1 MKDGEETM
9 NSGPTENT
17 GLDAIANAQ
26 YARAISWIE
35 DMKEGMVD
43 YLLFPRRTVDVR
55 FPVIMDDGSVK
66 TFHGYRVLHNRA
78 RGPGKGGMRYHPSV
92 SKDEVA
98 ALAKLMTWKTAI
110 ANVPFGGAKGGVVCD
125 TKQLS
130 VTELRRITRAFVIE
144 LDDLIG
150 PHTDIPAPDMYTN
163 QQTMAWIYDTFD
175 VMHRGQNNRAVVTGK
190 PIDLGGSVG
199 RDQATARGCL
209 YGTQQLLSHG
219 QVPGLANIEGAR
231 IVIQGLGNAGGTAM
245 RLFHEAGARIIAV
258 SDSTG
263 GVFSDKGLD
272 PGTVLDFKKENRSI
286 TGLPGTNTITN
297 EQLLSLDC
305 EVLIPAAMEGQLRQ
319 DNAASINAKLVVEAA
334 NGPTTPAADVIL
346 QSNNIVV
353 LPDIVANSGGVIVSY
368 FEWVQNLEHQRWD
381 LDKVNT
387 RLKKRILEAVDTM
400 VASWIELDANNH
412 HSSGKQHT
420 APTLRDAA
428 LVTAIRRVAK
438 VIMQRDIWG

>member
-1 MKDGEETM
+1 MKSEP
-9 NSGPTENT
+9 SENT

-26 YARAISWIE
+26 FARAISWID

-43 YLLFPRRTVDVR
+43 YLRYPRRVIDVR
-55 FPVIMDDGSVK
+55 FPVIMDDESVR

-78 RGPGKGGMRYHPSV
+78 RGPGKGGIRYHPSV

-130 VTELRRITRAFVIE
+130 RTELRRITRAFVIE

-150 PHTDIPAPDMYTN
+150 PHTDIPAPDMYTD

-209 YGTQQLLSHG
+209 YATQQLLSHG
-219 QVPGLANIEGAR
+219 QVPGLASIDGAR
-231 IVIQGLGNAGGTAM
+231 IAIQGLGNAGGTAM
-245 RLFHEAGARIIAV
+245 RLFHQAGGRIVAV
-258 SDSTG
+258 SDSKG
-263 GVFSDKGLD
+263 GVYSANGLD
-272 PGTVLDFKKENRSI
+272 PEAALEFKKQNGSI
-286 TGLPGTNTITN
+286 TGLPNTNTIAN
-297 EQLLSLDC
+297 EELLSIDC
-305 EVLIPAAMEGQLRQ
+305 EILIPAALEGQLRQ
-319 DNAASINAKLVVEAA
+319 DNAANIKANLIVEAA
-334 NGPTTPAADVIL
+334 NGPTTPAADMIL
-346 QSNNIVV
+346 HENNVTV
-353 LPDIVANSGGVIVSY
+353 LPDIVANSGGVVVSY

-381 LDKVNT
+381 EDKVNT
-387 RLKKRILEAVDTM
+387 RLKKRMLEAVDTM
-400 VASWIELDANNH
+400 VASWIELDVNNH
-412 HSSGKQHT
+412 RSGDKPHT
-420 APTLRDAA
+420 TPTLRDAA
-428 LVTAIRRVAK
+428 LVTAIRRVAQ

>member
-1 MKDGEETM
+1 MKQKTVAH
-9 NSGPTENT
+9 T
-17 GLDAIANAQ
+17 GLDAIADEQ
-26 YARAISWIE
+26 FARAITWI
-35 DMKEGMVD
+35 DDLKTGMID
-43 YLLFPRRTVDVR
+43 YLKFPRRVTDVH
-55 FPVIMDDGSVK
+55 FPVVMDDDSVK

-78 RGPGKGGMRYHPSV
+78 RGPGKGGMRYHPTV

-98 ALAKLMTWKTAI
+98 ALAKLMTWKTAV

-130 VTELRRITRAFVIE
+130 QTELRRITRAFVIE

-190 PIDLGGSVG
+190 PIELGGSVG

-209 YGTQQLLSHG
+209 YATRQLLKH
-219 QVPGLANIEGAR
+219 QKVPGLATIDGAR
-231 IVIQGLGNAGGTAM
+231 IAIQGLGNAGGAAL

-258 SDSTG
+258 SDSSG
-263 GVFSDKGLD
+263 GVFSASGLD
-272 PGTVLDFKKENRSI
+272 PDTALDFKRQNGSI
-286 TGLPGTNTITN
+286 TGLPGAKIITN
-297 EQLLSLDC
+297 EDLLGLEC
-305 EVLIPAAMEGQLRQ
+305 EILIPAAMECQLRE
-319 DNAASINAKLVVEAA
+319 DNAASVNAKLIVEAA
-334 NGPTTPAADVIL
+334 NGPTTPAADIVLHEKNVI
-346 QSNNIVV
+346 V

-368 FEWVQNLEHQRWD
+368 FEWVQNLENQRWD

-387 RLKKRILEAVDTM
+387 RLEKRMLEAVDAM
-400 VASWIELDANNH
+400 VESWIELDAKSN
-412 HSSGKQHT
+412 SGARQRT
-420 APTLRDAA
+420 SPTLRDAA
-428 LVTAIRRVAK
+428 LVTAIRRVAE

>member
-1 MKDGEETM
+1 M
-9 NSGPTENT
+9 NLRAVENT
-17 GLDAIANAQ
+17 GLDAIADEQ
-26 YARAISWIE
+26 FARAITWIDE
-35 DMKEGMVD
+35 LKAGMVD
-43 YLLFPRRTVDVR
+43 YLLFPRRITDVR
-55 FPVIMDDGSVK
+55 FPVVMDDESVK

-78 RGPGKGGMRYHPSV
+78 RGPGKGGIRYHPSV

-125 TKQLS
+125 TKELS
-130 VTELRRITRAFVIE
+130 RTELRRITRAFVIE

-199 RDQATARGCL
+199 RDEATARGCL
-209 YGTQQLLSHG
+209 YATQQLLSHA
-219 QVPGLANIEGAR
+219 QVPGLASVDGAR

-245 RLFHEAGARIIAV
+245 RLFRKAGARIVAV
-258 SDSTG
+258 SDSKG
-263 GVFSDKGLD
+263 GVYSAKGLD
-272 PGTVLDFKKENRSI
+272 PDAALEFKEQNGSI
-286 TGLPGTNTITN
+286 SGLPDTDSITN
-297 EQLLSLDC
+297 EELLGLEC
-305 EVLIPAAMEGQLRQ
+305 EILIPAAMEGQLRE
-319 DNAASINAKLVVEAA
+319 DNAASINAKLIVEAA
-334 NGPTTPAADVIL
+334 NGPTTPAADLIL
-346 QSNNIVV
+346 QANNVTV

-368 FEWVQNLEHQRWD
+368 FEWVQNLENQHWD

-387 RLKKRILEAVDTM
+387 RLKKRMLEAVDTM

-412 HSSGKQHT
+412 RSRGEQPM

-428 LVTAIRRVAK
+428 LVTAIRRVAE